1 MIVADTLLYQIKE
14 EEEKEDQQQKEE
26 ENKKD
31 ILQKAIE
38 SWNEDF
44 GYALREE
51 NRTLFNQILSEC
63 LSDEEQYRNAV
74 NSKGEN
80 HSTESLLFMALIF
93 QQQKM
98 ISQLLIA
105 AKLSS

>member
-1 MIVADTLLYQIKE
+1 MIYTHNMT
-14 EEEKEDQQQKEE
+14 EEEKEDRQGEEKE
-26 ENKKD
+26 NKD
-31 ILQKAIE
+31 ILQKEIE
-38 SWNEDF
+38 SWNEHF

-51 NRTLFNQILSEC
+51 NRILFNQMLSEC
-63 LSDEEQYRNAV
+63 LSDEERYRNAI

-80 HSTESLLFMALIF
+80 YSTESLLFMALIF

-98 ISQLLIA
+98 IRELI